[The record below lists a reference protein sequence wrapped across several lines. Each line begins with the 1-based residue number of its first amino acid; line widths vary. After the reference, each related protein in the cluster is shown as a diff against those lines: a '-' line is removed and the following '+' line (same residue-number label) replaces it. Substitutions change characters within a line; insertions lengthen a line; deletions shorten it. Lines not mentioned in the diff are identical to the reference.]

1 MSATDKVLNF
11 IKENY
16 PRDKWVNLSS
26 LQKASGIDYSLL
38 SKSIE
43 MLETANC
50 IEVDN
55 AFLDPKI
62 RLR

>member
-26 LQKASGIDYSLL
+26 LRKSSGIDYNLL

-43 MLETANC
+43 ILENANY

-55 AFLDPKI
+55 SFLDPKI

>member
-1 MSATDKVLNF
+1 MSPTDKVLSF

-16 PRDKWVNLSS
+16 PIGKWVNLSS

-38 SKSIE
+38 GKSIDI
-43 MLETANC
+43 LEAANL

-55 AFLDPKI
+55 TFLDPKI
-62 RLR
+62 RLS

>member
-1 MSATDKVLNF
+1 MSVTDKVLNF

-26 LQKASGIDYSLL
+26 LQKSSGIDYNLL

-43 MLETANC
+43 ILENANY

-55 AFLDPKI
+55 SFLDPKI
-62 RLR
+62 RLC